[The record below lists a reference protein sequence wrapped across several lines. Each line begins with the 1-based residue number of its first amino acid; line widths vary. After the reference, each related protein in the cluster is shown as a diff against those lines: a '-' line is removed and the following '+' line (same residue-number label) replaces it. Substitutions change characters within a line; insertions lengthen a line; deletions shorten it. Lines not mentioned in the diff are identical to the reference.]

1 VTIKS
6 ISDQFLLFSGL
17 LVLWSFVSYG
27 MSADPLPDGGTFDW
41 KMWRRVL
48 VLRIIVAAGI
58 SYLIGHSI
66 VVSGWLATFAA
77 AQPWIRFRSRQ
88 QWTGELEVL
97 ITAVNLGFIFLLIR
111 HLHLRLHTYIEVQV
125 SREHISATC
134 IVIAILFFVVRGG
147 TYIVRGFLRKTDT
160 LPLIKTEPGSVADVR
175 EKPMS
180 PSASTSSVDT
190 VEINRGRL
198 IGNLERLLLMIVVA
212 AGSYAALGFLVAAKG
227 LVRSKE
233 LEEREFAEYFLAS
246 VYEITSQIS
255 AAI

>member
-97 ITAVNLGFIFLLIR
+97 ITAVNLGFIVGFQK
-111 HLHLRLHTYIEVQV
+111 E
-125 SREHISATC
+125 
-134 IVIAILFFVVRGG
+134 G
-147 TYIVRGFLRKTDT
+147 TPAFQNLSPSGFLSHLTAF
-160 LPLIKTEPGSVADVR
+160 SV
-175 EKPMS
+175 P
-180 PSASTSSVDT
+180 
-190 VEINRGRL
+190 
-198 IGNLERLLLMIVVA
+198 
-212 AGSYAALGFLVAAKG
+212 
-227 LVRSKE
+227 
-233 LEEREFAEYFLAS
+233 
-246 VYEITSQIS
+246 
-255 AAI
+255 